1 MGGGPAAA
9 GLSGAEVAERRAR
22 CGYNEVV
29 AEAVPEWRVLLGKYF
44 GLVPLCMLLAAVVSV
59 ISESSCFLEDGV
71 GLDIGVCKCATG
83 RDWFSFALLIFE
95 VNLIVI
101 VDWHA
106 GRNAGNAIKALKEMA
121 MPYCRVRRDG
131 EWEEIPVRE
140 LVPGDCVELGA
151 GTVIPSDGVLAG
163 EGEPVLLDE
172 SSLTGESLAVTKSPG
187 EEILGGAVVLQG
199 ELEMIV
205 TAIGADTFF
214 GKTIALLS
222 SVKEEG
228 NIQKILHKV
237 AAAMCVAGVVG
248 ILPIFFV
255 LLFRDGTQWLDAIQL
270 CLVILVG
277 VLPVAM
283 PVVTTTGLAVGA
295 YELSREKAVVQRL
308 SAIEEMAGM
317 TILCS
322 DKTGT
327 LTKNELVL
335 EREEIWCREGVS
347 VGEVLRCA
355 ALAAKLDGGQ
365 EAIDKAISGA
375 LTAEEEREVRSYNV
389 MKFVPFN
396 PVDKRTETICKS
408 AEGHVSVVS
417 KGAPNVM
424 LDLAADTEEVR
435 QLAEHRINENAGR
448 GLRSL
453 GVARVHDPALPE
465 TDHTWQLIGVISLLD
480 PPREDSKATLEMAQE
495 KGVDIKMITGDALAI
510 AIETAS
516 RLGMGTNII
525 GNEVWGHEGDN
536 LIRQKGSLGQLVE
549 EVNGFASVYPE
560 HKFQIVQALQDRGH
574 LIGMTGDGVNDAPA
588 LKKANVGIAVAG
600 ATDAAK
606 GAADIVLTAP
616 GLSTIITAIDRAR
629 KIFRRLNAYVMYRIA
644 SSVLI
649 LGFFFL
655 SIIAL
660 RFEFPTWVL
669 ILLSVVNDF
678 TAMSTSKDKVRSSD
692 TPLKWAMTETVLVSS
707 FIGLV
712 GIVSNFLLLYLSLD
726 EYGNWWGA
734 FGLRDL
740 EKCEVVAVIYLGL
753 AITIQLNIFSTRN
766 RSLFFFT
773 SEKSGSPPLPSPVL
787 LAPVLGSIL
796 IALFIAVYWPASWRL
811 GGGASMVGVGWGH
824 AGLTCAYAV
833 VWFFVSDLLKAVV
846 FHAIDNGGAVLFTP
860 LVGRGLMESLKLKN
874 VAAKKAKKEMQQQM
888 LEEHGLEYELAAH
901 SMSNYKAPLSAE
913 IPMTPEVSADAA
925 AAVAPVARGAQ
936 TVALQRR
943 RTPLEALEK
952 KVLALQKDNAEMR
965 RLLEVV
971 IQQLG
976 AAEAPSS
983 SRGRGSR
990 SGGRPRSGRKFD

>member
-1 MGGGPAAA
+1 V
-9 GLSGAEVAERRAR
+9 GLTTAEVAERRVR

-29 AEAVPEWRVLLGKYF
+29 AETTPEWRVLLRKYL
-44 GLVPLCMLLAAVVSV
+44 GLVPLCMILAAVVSV
-59 ISESSCFLEDGV
+59 VVESSCFLEDPSTPITGS
-71 GLDIGVCKCATG
+71 CTCTTG
-83 RDWFSFALLIFE
+83 RDWFSFVLLLLE
-95 VNLIVI
+95 VNLIVL

-106 GRNAGNAIKALKEMA
+106 GRNAGNAIKSLKEMS
-121 MPYCRVRRDG
+121 MPYCRAKRDG

-163 EGEPVLLDE
+163 EGEPILLDE
-172 SSLTGESLAVTKSPG
+172 SSLTGESLAVTKAPG

-199 ELEMIV
+199 ELEMVV

-228 NIQKILHKV
+228 NIQKILQKV
-237 AAAMCVAGVVG
+237 AAIMCIAGVLG

-255 LLFRDGTQWLDAIQL
+255 MLFRDGTQWLDAVQL

-347 VGEVLRCA
+347 VSEVLKCA
-355 ALAAKLDGGQ
+355 ALASKLEGGQ

-375 LTAEEEREVRSYNV
+375 LTDEEIEEVQTYDLL
-389 MKFVPFN
+389 KFVPFN

-408 AEGHVSVVS
+408 PEGHVKILS

-424 LDLAADTEEVR
+424 VGLAADTEEVQ
-435 QLAEHRINENAGR
+435 QLAEHRINENAER

-453 GVARVHDPALPE
+453 GVACVHDPSLPE

-480 PPREDSKATLEMAQE
+480 PPRDDSKETLEKAQA

-525 GNEVWGHEGDN
+525 GNEVWSHEGDN
-536 LIRQKGSLGQLVE
+536 LIRQKGSLGVLVE
-549 EVNGFASVYPE
+549 EVNGFASVFPE
-560 HKFQIVQALQDRGH
+560 HKFQIVQSLQDRGH

-629 KIFRRLNAYVMYRIA
+629 KIFRRLNAYVLYRIA

-655 SIIAL
+655 AIVAL

-669 ILLSVVNDF
+669 IILSVVNDF
-678 TAMSTSKDKVRSSD
+678 TAMSTSKDSVRSSD
-692 TPLKWAMTETVLVSS
+692 APLKWNMAETVLVSTL
-707 FIGLV
+707 IGVV
-712 GIVSNFLLLYLSLD
+712 GIVSNFLLLYLSLPNF
-726 EYGNWWGA
+726 GNWWPA
-734 FGLRDL
+734 FGLREL
-740 EKCEVVAVIYLGL
+740 EVCEVVAVIYLGL
-753 AITIQLNIFSTRN
+753 AFTIQLNIFSTRN

-773 SEKSGSPPLPSPVL
+773 SEKWGSPPFPSLVL
-787 LAPVLGSIL
+787 LTPVVGSML
-796 IALFIAVYWPASWRL
+796 IALFISVYWPPNWRL
-811 GGGASMVGVGWGH
+811 GGGASMLGVGWAH
-824 AGLTCAYAV
+824 AGLTCAYSI
-833 VWFFVSDLLKAVV
+833 VWFFISDLLKALV
-846 FHAIDNGGAVLFTP
+846 FRVIDSGDAMLFSPLGA
-860 LVGRGLMESLKLKN
+860 RGFMESMKLKKK
-874 VAAKKAKKEMQQQM
+874 AAEKAKKKIQQKK
-888 LEEHGLEYELAAH
+888 LEDHGLEYELAAH
-901 SMSNYKAPLSAE
+901 SMHNYAPPL
-913 IPMTPEVSADAA
+913 AA
-925 AAVAPVARGAQ
+925 SVQVTDSSEGAIVVTGAAIRGQ
-936 TVALQRR
+936 TAVQQRR
-943 RTPLEALEK
+943 ASPLEALTER
-952 KVLALQKDNAEMR
+952 VNALQRDNAEMR
-965 RLLEVV
+965 RLLEAV

-976 AAEAPSS
+976 TTQIPQR
-983 SRGRGSR
+983 RGRPGLPPPCS
-990 SGGRPRSGRKFD
+990 KFE